1 MTELDAVRGQINDI
15 TDIIDVTVASSS
27 LDESIKNS
35 IRSWFT
41 ILVFSLATNNKVTVD
56 NFDDFYSK
64 NQTLMN

>member
-35 IRSWFT
+35 IRSWLT

>member
-35 IRSWFT
+35 IRSWLT

-56 NFDDFYSK
+56 HFDDFYSK